1 MEHAS
6 FRETNAGLLMQ
17 LCGATDFL
25 VVAVEGVEVLGY
37 ALAMPTSE
45 ERARVVSLAVKP
57 GYRRS
62 GLGRALLRESLDR
75 LREAG
80 VLWVELEVR
89 VSNEAARRLYRD
101 LGFSKVGAKSDY
113 YNDGEDA
120 VLMEKR
126 V

>member
-57 GYRRS
+57 GYRRM

-75 LREAG
+75 LRNAG
-80 VLWVELEVR
+80 VGWVELEVR
-89 VSNEAARRLYRD
+89 VSNGAARRLYRD
-101 LGFSKVGAKSDY
+101 VGFSKVGVKSDY
-113 YNDGEDA
+113 YKDGEDA
-120 VLMEKR
+120 VFMEKR